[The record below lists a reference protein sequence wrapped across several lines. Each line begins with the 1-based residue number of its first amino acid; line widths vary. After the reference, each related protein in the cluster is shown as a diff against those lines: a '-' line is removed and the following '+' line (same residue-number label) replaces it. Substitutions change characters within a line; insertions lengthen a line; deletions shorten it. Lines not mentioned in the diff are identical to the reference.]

1 MRSVIVAA
9 CLTAVF
15 ILFDPLQASAAQANI
30 AWAGAK
36 SVSTPTNHSKAATSG
51 AGVPEN
57 CIRQA
62 CGSLWCW
69 KMKGQSR

>member
-1 MRSVIVAA
+1 MAA

-15 ILFDPLQASAAQANI
+15 TLFNPLQASAAS
-30 AWAGAK
+30 AGAK
-36 SVSTPTNHSKAATSG
+36 SHSTPTNHSKAATSG

-69 KMKGQSR
+69 KMKGQTR